1 MHCPSFCIGL
11 FSWLQTNLS
20 VWMKFLGHHAT
31 LNITKIRSLA
41 CYVYFKGQISSL
53 IFSTNLFPISYPPT
67 LFFLQL
73 KHYRPHRPFWIYI
86 YINCLLLVWL
96 ALSCIFTKIC
106 ISGHSLIT
114 LVSGSILFF
123 FWFFM
128 FILPFHQPKYGLW
141 HTDFTVLLYHVI
153 YLQLKFSYLKSFFSK
168 YAETLFNLVSLISDP
183 VRLKKC

>member
-1 MHCPSFCIGL
+1 MDEISGSPRNSKHNKDKIISMLRILQGSNFLSYL
-11 FSWLQTNLS
+11 FHKS
-20 VWMKFLGHHAT
+20 VPYIL
-31 LNITKIRSLA
+31 
-41 CYVYFKGQISSL
+41 
-53 IFSTNLFPISYPPT
+53 PT
-67 LFFLQL
+67 HTFFLQL